1 MKIKTI
7 HFQNINSLRGEHV
20 IDFTTDPLKTAG
32 LFAITGKTGSG
43 KSTLLDV
50 ISLALY
56 NRIPRFDVKHISKG
70 FIEKTGS
77 ILTRN
82 TREAYAEVVYECHE
96 GEFRSRWAISTA
108 RTGKLRDHEMEL
120 AEHTSG
126 KILDLKKSEVP
137 QHNETLIGLN
147 YDQFIRSILLAQGD
161 FARFLQSDKDKRGE
175 LLEKITGSWIYREI
189 GKHAFQ
195 WSKYYGQELEKLQGR
210 KQELQEQQIEKE
222 QLKKIHEQ
230 FNSTENQIKEK
241 EEKQK
246 QIDQALKRKEELTH
260 VLNKLEYA
268 KEEEKK
274 MKAKLAAFCNTNGTL
289 LEKHRQLIP
298 WEELLRSWIQQKKQL
313 LEHQKKEKRHRD
325 TLIRAKQEIS
335 ETKEAIEQFLPTPID
350 TDNLIAELETFEQ
363 KVRQL
368 EQERLDLR
376 KDFQA
381 EGNSAQH
388 LAKEIQLEPDFKAI
402 PQTKEKLS
410 ERHNSVEENIK
421 QLQQNLSEQEIH
433 SPNDSQQKLKEFV
446 SIAENWKTVEEWLD
460 HYNQEIKKQEAE
472 IKNVQ
477 EQLKIIPEKIQAK
490 EQEEKT
496 HRIELENLR
505 QKQQINTLTAKLEN
519 QRQQLEPGKPC
530 PLCGSK
536 QHPYVEEYK
545 PVTDDLSRQIKDK
558 EHIHSNILSAL
569 KELQSEK
576 NRLEKTI
583 EEKHQDK
590 QHLVKERKEKEQ
602 AVQEAKKQIPASYH
616 TYQPQALKKELDKKQ
631 ENLSSLIDL
640 MEQEQKIE
648 ELYPILDKMEHIS
661 QQGQAKSEEL
671 HAIYTGTNIH
681 NDVNKLKK
689 RFSDAEYNL
698 KTAESDL
705 ARWEEEYNTVTD
717 ELEQTKEKLAPMLK
731 ELEYPTIDEA
741 IRHLLPAQKYETLQK
756 EKNTLESKIT
766 TAKTEKSTHEKH
778 YQEVKE
784 KDVEQTQQEL
794 EQQQQELANTLKEE
808 KAKRD
813 DLLTTLNYQQK
824 IEKELQELDLK
835 IQEQKKQ
842 NEKWV
847 LLNQYIGD
855 SEGKNFSTFAQQLTL
870 EQLVSLANKRIASLS
885 KRYLLDIPGEH
896 ESESLVIKDLD
907 MGGERRSVK
916 TLSGG
921 ESFLISLS
929 LALALSDLASRN
941 VQIKSLFIDEGFG
954 SLDQVTLD
962 QTLDTLE
969 KLQAESEKIIGVI
982 SHIEA
987 LKERMD
993 TQIEVNRDGQGFS
1006 SVEVKKNHGF
1016 I

>member
-1 MKIKTI
+1 MKIKSI
-7 HFQNINSLRGEHV
+7 HFQNINSLRGEHF

-108 RTGKLRDHEMEL
+108 RTGNLRDHEMEV

-137 QHNETLIGLN
+137 QHNENLIGLS

-195 WSKYYGQELEKLQGR
+195 WSKYYGQELEKMQDR
-210 KQELQEQQIEKE
+210 KQELQDQQIDKGQLKTIDGEFKSAENRIAEKE
-222 QLKKIHEQ
+222 K
-230 FNSTENQIKEK
+230 
-241 EEKQK
+241 KQK
-246 QIDQALKRKEELTH
+246 QIEQALKRKEELTQLH
-260 VLNKLEYA
+260 NKLEKA
-268 KEEEKK
+268 KAEEEK
-274 MKAKLAAFCNTNGTL
+274 MEAKLVAFNNTNGTL
-289 LEKHRQLIP
+289 LEKHQQLIP
-298 WEELLRSWIQQKKQL
+298 WEELLRSWVQQKKQL

-325 TLIRAKQEIS
+325 TLIRAKQEL
-335 ETKEAIEQFLPTPID
+335 KESKELIKQFLPTPFD
-350 TDNLIAELETFEQ
+350 TNNLTAGLETFEQ
-363 KVRQL
+363 KIRQL
-368 EQERLDLR
+368 EQGRLDLR

-381 EGNSAQH
+381 EANNAQR

-402 PQTKEKLS
+402 SQTKEKLS
-410 ERHNSVEENIK
+410 NLHNSVKEQIK
-421 QLQQNLSEQEIH
+421 QLQQNLTEQEIH
-433 SPNDSQQKLKEFV
+433 SPNDSRQKLKE
-446 SIAENWKTVEEWLD
+446 IASFAESWKVAAEWLN
-460 HYNQEIKKQEAE
+460 HYNQEIQKQEAE
-472 IKNVQ
+472 IKNLQ
-477 EQLKIIPEKIQAK
+477 DELKTIPGKIQTK

-505 QKQQINTLTAKLEN
+505 QKQQINTLTAKLEE

-545 PVTDDLSRQIKDK
+545 PVTDDLSRQIKEK
-558 EHIHSNILSAL
+558 EKKHSKILSAF
-569 KELQSEK
+569 KELQSDK
-576 NRLEKTI
+576 KRLEKTI
-583 EEKHQDK
+583 TQKQQEK
-590 QHLVKERKEKEQ
+590 QHLVKEQKAKEQ
-602 AVQEAKKQIPASYH
+602 AVEQAKDQIPAAYH
-616 TYQPQALKKELDKKQ
+616 TYKPGTLKEELDNKQ
-631 ENLSSLIDL
+631 EHLNRLIDL
-640 MEQEQKIE
+640 RDQEEKIE
-648 ELYPILDKMEHIS
+648 ELHPILDKMERIS
-661 QQGQAKSEEL
+661 QQGQAKNKEL
-671 HAIYTGTNIH
+671 LALYTGTDIH
-681 NDVNKLKK
+681 KDVNKLKK
-689 RFSDAEYNL
+689 RLSDAEYNL
-698 KTAESDL
+698 KTAENDL
-705 ARWEEEYNTVTD
+705 SQWEETYNTLTQ
-717 ELEQTKEKLAPMLK
+717 ELQQINENLEPMLK
-731 ELEYPTIDEA
+731 GLEYTSIDEA
-741 IRHLLPAQKYETLQK
+741 IRHLLPAQKYQTLQK
-756 EKNTLESKIT
+756 EKNTLESKVT
-766 TAKTEKSTHEKH
+766 TAKTEKSTHEKQ
-778 YQEVKE
+778 YQELKETDVKPTRE
-784 KDVEQTQQEL
+784 EL
-794 EQQQQELANTLKEE
+794 ETQQQELANEIKEE
-808 KAKRD
+808 KEQRD
-813 DLLTTLNYQQK
+813 ELLTTLNFQK
-824 IEKELQELDLK
+824 KIKKELQQLEIK
-835 IQEQKKQ
+835 IQTQKKQ

-847 LLNQYIGD
+847 LLNKYIGD

-885 KRYLLDIPGEH
+885 KRYILDIPAEN

-941 VQIKSLFIDEGFG
+941 VEIKSLFIDEGFG
-954 SLDQVTLD
+954 SLDQATLD

-969 KLQAESEKIIGVI
+969 RLQAESEKTIGVI

-1006 SVEVKKNHGF
+1006 SIEVKQNHGF